1 MAIVKNFMI
10 RGRFGYT
17 VRTLESSE
25 RYALAVLKLLITGSF
40 LVSCGSAISQAS
52 VIMFRVMT
60 FRLVCAAGFGPKK
73 RNTISKSSKS
83 HIIYIMLN
91 KNKPM
96 LSKQILVNLRAIDI
110 AVVLRGFITITSI
123 SHAHNNLPSIYPGIS
138 RFYSEAINLLISPRT
153 SSKFVSSAIC
163 PQSRMCTCALGKSL
177 L

>member
-96 LSKQILVNLRAIDI
+96 LSVITAESVN
-110 AVVLRGFITITSI
+110 
-123 SHAHNNLPSIYPGIS
+123 
-138 RFYSEAINLLISPRT
+138 
-153 SSKFVSSAIC
+153 KFS
-163 PQSRMCTCALGKSL
+163 
-177 L
+177 